1 MMSVTAMSIAGES
14 NLAEGTD
21 VMSTWRRVLEI
32 AEPHAHFAQFYGS
45 DERSLIRNAGLYM
58 REGLKRGESAFVIAT
73 GEHAEAFVGELK
85 ASGAEVE
92 SSLRDGKLVVLDAHA
107 MLAGMMVDD
116 RLNPEL
122 FENTI
127 GSVLRDTRMRADCT
141 GLRAY
146 GEMVGILW
154 KSGRFA
160 AAIQMESFWNKLLDA
175 LEFNLFCAYPID
187 VLDKD
192 FHGPW
197 IHGLLCDHTHLLP
210 STVDGDL
217 EGTIACALDDV
228 LGFRAEPLKQLL
240 KANYRPSWAMMP
252 AGEAIVFWLR
262 NNLPDDADKIL
273 DRART
278 INRTAPL

>member
-1 MMSVTAMSIAGES
+1 MNTVGKSDFTG
-14 NLAEGTD
+14 GTD
-21 VMSTWRRVLEI
+21 LMSSWRRLLEI
-32 AEPHAHFAQFYGS
+32 SEPHGHFVQFYGS
-45 DERSLIRNAGLYM
+45 DERLLIRNAGLYL
-58 REGLKRGESAFVIAT
+58 REGLKRGESAVVIAT

-92 SSLRDGKLVVLDAHA
+92 SSLTDGKLVFLDAQA
-107 MLAGMMVDD
+107 MLTSLMVHDQ
-116 RLNPEL
+116 LKPEL

-127 GSVLRDTRMRADCT
+127 GSVLRDARMRTDCN

-160 AAIQMESFWNKLLDA
+160 AAIQLEGFWNKLLDA
-175 LEFNLFCAYPID
+175 LEFSLFCAYPID

-192 FHGPW
+192 LHGQW

-210 STVDGDL
+210 IAADGDL
-217 EGTIACALDDV
+217 ENAITCAMDDV
-228 LGFRAEPLKQLL
+228 LGFRAEPLKHLL
-240 KANYRPSWAMMP
+240 KTNYRPSWAMMP
-252 AGEAIVFWLR
+252 AGEAIVLWLR

-273 DRART
+273 DRARA
-278 INRTAPL
+278 ISHAARA